1 MAGCFPRA
9 KRYNS
14 PYMTHYTF
22 HDNIKSIWEEAVS
35 QYNEGNRQVDSYF
48 DEATLA
54 ELASIGLNK
63 MDVYDYAEDFVTRG
77 EPDFE
82 TFLMVSEARRD
93 YFLTVQEGKSSGNT
107 LDSST
112 LPPKT
117 DEAGGIVWLP
127 RITAKAIAKLRGEL
141 PPETMYGCG
150 GDRIFFKENNIHPA
164 EFLRVAWAYES
175 EPDKLLDWV
184 IARKSSQLTSS
195 QNQPHKAIL

>member
-1 MAGCFPRA
+1 
-9 KRYNS
+9 
-14 PYMTHYTF
+14 MTHYTF
-22 HDNIKSIWEEAVS
+22 HRSIKLIWEEAVS

-82 TFLMVSEARRD
+82 TFLLVSEARRD

-112 LPPKT
+112 LPHKN
-117 DEAGGIVWLP
+117 DEVGGIFWLP
-127 RITAKAIAKLRGEL
+127 RITVKATAKLRGEL

-150 GDRIFFKENNIHPA
+150 GDRTFFKENNIHPA
-164 EFLRVAWAYES
+164 EFLRVAWAYEE

-184 IARKSSQLTSS
+184 IARKSSQLTIS
-195 QNQPHKAIL
+195 QNSPHKAIL